1 VIDQYVF
8 ILWLAFRDALTTWEK
23 MCGWEYSGGSLCLFC
38 RAMQENVVLAREFG
52 GLLCQINCRMIDPP
66 VNFLG
71 FNCSLEYEE
80 YERK

>member
-1 VIDQYVF
+1 VETICVF
-8 ILWLAFRDALTTWEK
+8 SVVQCRRIETI
-23 MCGWEYSGGSLCLFC
+23 YSL
-38 RAMQENVVLAREFG
+38 NVVLAREFG